1 MSQSFAL
8 GRAEVAALYRKPL
21 LELVFEAAIV
31 HRAHHN
37 PAEVQC
43 ATLLSIKTG
52 ACAEDCKYCS
62 QSARYETGLER
73 EKLLDADSVERAAR
87 AAQAAGADRFC
98 MGAAWRGPRDGR
110 DFDSVLEMVRR
121 VKALGLETCATLGM
135 LTPEQARRL
144 AVAGLDYYNHN
155 LDTSPEY
162 YGEIITTRTYQD
174 RLDTL
179 AEVRAAGMKVCC
191 GGILGMGESEEDRVG
206 LLHELARQNPPPESV
221 PINALVPIAGTP
233 LGDSAPLPWDQMLR
247 AVATA
252 RVLMPK
258 SYVRLSAGREAM
270 SEELQALCFLAG
282 ANSIFLG
289 DRLLTAPNRG
299 RADDAAL
306 LAKLGLHGVRA
317 PETATPAMVIEV

>member
-144 AVAGLDYYNHN
+144 AVAGLDYYNHT

>member
-1 MSQSFAL
+1 MDRRGEGFS
-8 GRAEVAALYRKPL
+8 RAAVAELYRRPL
-21 LELVFEAAIV
+21 LELVFEAART
-31 HRAHHN
+31 HRAHHD

-73 EKLLDADSVERAAR
+73 EKLMDVESVERAAR
-87 AAQAAGADRFC
+87 AAQASGADRFC

-110 DFDSVLEMVRR
+110 EFDSVLEMVRR

-144 AVAGLDYYNHN
+144 AAAGLDFYNHN

-191 GGILGMGESEEDRVG
+191 GGILGMGESEEDRIG
-206 LLHELARQNPPPESV
+206 LLHELARQDPPPESV

-233 LGDSAPLPWDQMLR
+233 LGDSPPLPWEQMLR
-247 AVATA
+247 TVAAA
-252 RVLMPK
+252 RLLMPE
-258 SYVRLSAGREAM
+258 SYVRLSAGRETM

-306 LAKLGLHGVRA
+306 LAKLGLRGVRA
-317 PETATPAMVIEV
+317 PAPAAAGAIEV